1 MKVLGYFFLSLGSI
15 IALLAN
21 TFKNFDLQYA
31 IIYLYNTNLPKVI
44 ILNFFISF
52 GVLIYI
58 TLGYYFLFKV
68 KTLLGELR
76 EIEKLY
82 VIDKMKRKIM
92 EIAFLLIL
100 FSQEQL
106 DILFF
111 LWIISNILMTILE
124 TNNYYL
130 YNHYQ
135 I

>member
-21 TFKNFDLQYA
+21 TFKNYDLQYA

-52 GVLIYI
+52 GVLAYI
-58 TLGYYFLFKV
+58 TLGLYFLSKV

-111 LWIISNILMTILE
+111 TELIVLLAISSL
-124 TNNYYL
+124 
-130 YNHYQ
+130 HQ
-135 I
+135 ICNKRSEYVI